1 MSLATTPMC
10 HHPQCGAELG
20 RVGAERGG
28 FGVQGSQAG
37 AGDGTKPPLGVASSK
52 PHASQRCTQG
62 WCKSASQ
69 KGAAAPCPSLP

>member
-28 FGVQGSQAG
+28 NCWG
-37 AGDGTKPPLGVASSK
+37 AGEP
-52 PHASQRCTQG
+52 G
-62 WCKSASQ
+62 WSWGWHQATPWGGFLQAPRQSALH
-69 KGAAAPCPSLP
+69 PRLV